1 MAGFRLT
8 PQALAD
14 ITDIWNYIAADNPA
28 AAQRVVDK
36 LQQRARRL
44 AEHPLM
50 GRRRIDL
57 KPGLFSFPSGNY
69 LIFYTYADD
78 LVEIVRVLHGARDLA
93 AIFQEDED

>member
-50 GRRRIDL
+50 PSHARVHHRRPRHRDQLVDL
-57 KPGLFSFPSGNY
+57 GLEPG
-69 LIFYTYADD
+69 A
-78 LVEIVRVLHGARDLA
+78 LA
-93 AIFQEDED
+93 